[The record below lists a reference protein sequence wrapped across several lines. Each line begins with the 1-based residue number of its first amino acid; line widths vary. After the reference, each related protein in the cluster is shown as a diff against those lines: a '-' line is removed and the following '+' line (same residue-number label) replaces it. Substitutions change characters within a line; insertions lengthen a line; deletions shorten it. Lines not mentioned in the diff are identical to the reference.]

1 MDAPMPAAA
10 AAPMTAP
17 ALVIDDFMPVEV
29 AKAMRA
35 DIEAHF
41 ADPAHHRPEIHQ
53 AWNYWFVPGL
63 YTYLKTQPEK
73 VIQRVRVEEF
83 VGRLQRCSTEH
94 LGMGS
99 VTWPFLSLYVNGCS
113 QGLHNDSKNG
123 RFGYVY
129 SLTSP
134 ERRTIGGET
143 LLLKEGDLARRNAR
157 ATNAGAGLYDLI
169 EPRFNRLV
177 LFDDRL
183 VHGVQRV
190 AGPINRLDGRCV
202 MHGHIDERGPI
213 VLGALSIEAVHDGIS
228 AAIQRFA
235 TEKTTS
241 IASYHGP
248 IVFRFT
254 TAADGRV
261 SGLRVLLDRV
271 FDELSNDARC
281 EVAKI
286 NLAEALA
293 QSLFPAAAGEAT
305 VTLPVTF
312 GGPVGRRNDEGP

>member
-1 MDAPMPAAA
+1 MQESASIG
-10 AAPMTAP
+10 TIETLKAP
-17 ALVIDDFMPVEV
+17 AMLVDDFLP
-29 AKAMRA
+29 ADLANAMRA
-35 DIEAHF
+35 DLEAHF
-41 ADPAHHRPEIHQ
+41 ANPHQHRPETHDV
-53 AWNYWFVPGL
+53 WNYWYVPGL
-63 YTYLKTQPEK
+63 YTYLRTRPE
-73 VIQRVRVEEF
+73 RVLARDRVEQF
-83 VGRLQRCSTEH
+83 VSRLQRWSTEH

-99 VTWPFLSLYVNGCS
+99 VSWPFLSLYVNGCS

-157 ATNAGAGLYDLI
+157 AANAGAGLYDLI

-190 AGPINRLDGRCV
+190 AGSMDPLDGRCV
-202 MHGHIDERGPI
+202 MHGHIDQTGPI
-213 VLGALSIEAVHDGIS
+213 ILGALPIEAVRDGIS
-228 AAIQRFA
+228 TAIQRFA

-248 IVFRFT
+248 IVFRLT
-254 TAADGRV
+254 IAADGRV

-271 FDELSNDARC
+271 FDEQSNDARC

-293 QSLFPAAAGEAT
+293 QSLFPAAAGETT